1 MTHYRAALSTSTAAV
16 PAARAASTLESAA
29 WVVGAAA
36 ITAVAAQ
43 ASVTLPGVPV
53 PFTLQPVAVLA
64 SGVVLGARRG
74 ALSQLTYLA
83 MGVAGAAAFAW
94 SPVLLPGMA
103 RLAGPTGGFLMAF
116 PLAAFVAGLLADRGW
131 NRGVGASVA
140 MIAGAVPLY
149 AMGVLWASALMPAAP
164 LATWTPFAAADVVK
178 LALAA
183 PLVASLRRRL
193 AR

>member
-1 MTHYRAALSTSTAAV
+1 MTHYRAALPTVS
-16 PAARAASTLESAA
+16 AARAASTFESAA
-29 WVVGAAA
+29 WVLGAAVV
-36 ITAVAAQ
+36 TAVAAQ
-43 ASVTLPGVPV
+43 ASVTLPGVLV

-64 SGVVLGARRG
+64 SGLVLGARRG

-83 MGVAGAAAFAW
+83 MGMAGAAAFAW
-94 SPVLLPGMA
+94 SPVLLPGVA

-131 NRGVGASVA
+131 NRGVGAAAA

-149 AMGVLWASALMPAAP
+149 AVGVAWAGALLPAA
-164 LATWTPFAAADVVK
+164 AVTTWAPFFAADVVK
-178 LALAA
+178 IAVAA
-183 PLVASLRRRL
+183 PLASALRRRL